1 MLYISAFTF
10 GGGFVIITLI
20 KQKFADELGWIEY
33 GYNGQEILDTYRA
46 LVAKYAP
53 DDIAYQLY

>member
-1 MLYISAFTF
+1 MD
-10 GGGFVIITLI
+10 
-20 KQKFADELGWIEY
+20 ADEFVATADSY